1 VADHSAIEWTEATWN
16 PTSGCTKISPGCDRC
31 YAERITHRFPKAY
44 PNGFELTLRP
54 QALELPLQWRRP
66 RTVFVNSMSD
76 VFHADVPE
84 SYIASIFDVM
94 CRSPHHTFQVLTKR
108 AERLARL
115 ASRLPWPPNVWMG
128 VSVESDRFRWRI
140 DYLRS
145 VPAAVRFISA
155 EPLLTP
161 LPDLDLSGI
170 HWVIAGGE
178 SQSGARPAELG
189 WFRDLRDQCEGAGVA
204 FFLKQ
209 LGGHP
214 SKRGGEQAV
223 LDGRRWTLTPA
234 RCGTC

>member
-1 VADHSAIEWTEATWN
+1 V
-16 PTSGCTKISPGCDRC
+16 
-31 YAERITHRFPKAY
+31 
-44 PNGFELTLRP
+44 
-54 QALELPLQWRRP
+54 LELPLRWRRP

-76 VFHADVPE
+76 VFHTDVPE

-94 CRSPHHTFQVLTKR
+94 CRCPHHTFQVLTKR

-115 ASRLPWPPNVWMG
+115 ASRLPWPQNVWMG

-140 DYLRS
+140 DYLRH
-145 VPAAVRFISA
+145 VPAAVRFLSA

-161 LPDLDLSGI
+161 LPDLDLSGV

-178 SQSGARPAELG
+178 SQSGARPAELE
-189 WFRDLRDQCEGAGVA
+189 WFRDLRDQCDRTGVA